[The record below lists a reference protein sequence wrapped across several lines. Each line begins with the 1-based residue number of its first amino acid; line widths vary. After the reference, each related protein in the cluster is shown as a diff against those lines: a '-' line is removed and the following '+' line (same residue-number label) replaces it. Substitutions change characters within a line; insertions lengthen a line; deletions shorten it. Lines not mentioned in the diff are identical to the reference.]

1 MLPFRTVYG
10 SKYPKGMDLV
20 TVRGEG
26 EGHFYRASGTETA
39 QRAPNS
45 TLTCINKVKE
55 EML

>member
-45 TLTCINKVKE
+45 TLTSINKVKE